1 MGNWTRMG
9 AALLLAAAVSLHAEP
24 GKGNHYGTDD
34 NSGNHYGWGNGGTT
48 LESDAVV
55 SNGNGNGNDGKGPGN
70 GNGNGDKGNN
80 GNGNDGK
87 GPGNGNH
94 YGTDDNKGNHIGWG
108 DGGNTGG
115 DTPDISVQPGGDNDI
130 VQGEGDSDAPAGQP
144 LPGALAVLALGGLS
158 ATVMRR
164 RRSAKRS

>member
-34 NSGNHYGWGNGGTT
+34 NN
-48 LESDAVV
+48 
-55 SNGNGNGNDGKGPGN
+55 
-70 GNGNGDKGNN
+70 
-80 GNGNDGK
+80 
-87 GPGNGNH
+87 
-94 YGTDDNKGNHIGWG
+94 GNHIGWG

-115 DTPDISVQPGGDNDI
+115 DTPDISVQPGGDNEI
-130 VQGEGDSDAPAGQP
+130 VQGEGDSNAPAGQP

>member
-1 MGNWTRMG
+1 MGHWTHMG

-55 SNGNGNGNDGKGPGN
+55 SNGNGNGN
-70 GNGNGDKGNN
+70 GNN
-80 GNGNDGK
+80 GNGNNGK

-94 YGTDDNKGNHIGWG
+94 NGTDDNNGNHIGWG
-108 DGGNTGG
+108 DGGNAGGG
-115 DTPDISVQPGGDNDI
+115 DEIAQGDDAP
-130 VQGEGDSDAPAGQP
+130 DAPAGQP
-144 LPGALAVLALGGLS
+144 VPGAVAVLALGGV
-158 ATVMRR
+158 AAVAIRR
-164 RRSAKRS
+164 RHRGTAKR

>member
-55 SNGNGNGNDGKGPGN
+55 SNGNGNGN
-70 GNGNGDKGNN
+70 KGNN

-94 YGTDDNKGNHIGWG
+94 YGTDDNNGNHIGWG

-115 DTPDISVQPGGDNDI
+115 DTPDISVQPGGDNEI
-130 VQGEGDSDAPAGQP
+130 VQSEDVPDAPAGQP

>member
-34 NSGNHYGWGNGGTT
+34 NSGNHYGWGNGDTT

-55 SNGNGNGNDGKGPGN
+55 SNGNG
-70 GNGNGDKGNN
+70 N

>member
-34 NSGNHYGWGNGGTT
+34 NSGNHYGWGNGDTT

-55 SNGNGNGNDGKGPGN
+55 GNGNGN
-70 GNGNGDKGNN
+70 KGNN

-87 GPGNGNH
+87 GPGNGKHN
-94 YGTDDNKGNHIGWG
+94 GTDDNKGNHIGWG

-115 DTPDISVQPGGDNDI
+115 DTPDISVQPGGDNEI

-158 ATVMRR
+158 VTVMRR

>member
-55 SNGNGNGNDGKGPGN
+55 SNGNGNGNTGNNGNGNNGKGPGN
-70 GNGNGDKGNN
+70 GKHN
-80 GNGNDGK
+80 
-87 GPGNGNH
+87 
-94 YGTDDNKGNHIGWG
+94 GTDDNKGNHIGWG

-115 DTPDISVQPGGDNDI
+115 DTPDISVQPGGDNEI

>member
-55 SNGNGNGNDGKGPGN
+55 SNGNGNGNTGNNGNGNNGKGPGN
-70 GNGNGDKGNN
+70 GKHN
-80 GNGNDGK
+80 
-87 GPGNGNH
+87 
-94 YGTDDNKGNHIGWG
+94 GTDDNKGNHIGWG

-115 DTPDISVQPGGDNDI
+115 DTPDISVQPGGDNEI
-130 VQGEGDSDAPAGQP
+130 VQGEGDSNAPAGQP

>member
-70 GNGNGDKGNN
+70 GN
-80 GNGNDGK
+80 
-87 GPGNGNH
+87 H
-94 YGTDDNKGNHIGWG
+94 YGTDDNNGNHIGWG

-115 DTPDISVQPGGDNDI
+115 DTPDISVQPGGDNEI
-130 VQGEGDSDAPAGQP
+130 VQGEGDSNAPAGQP

>member
-34 NSGNHYGWGNGGTT
+34 NSGNHYGWGNGDTT

-55 SNGNGNGNDGKGPGN
+55 SNGNT
-70 GNGNGDKGNN
+70 GNN

-87 GPGNGNH
+87 GPGNGKHN
-94 YGTDDNKGNHIGWG
+94 GTDDNNGNHIGWG

>member
-55 SNGNGNGNDGKGPGN
+55 SNGNGNGNAGNNVNGNNGKGPGS
-70 GNGNGDKGNN
+70 
-80 GNGNDGK
+80 GK
-87 GPGNGNH
+87 HN
-94 YGTDDNKGNHIGWG
+94 GTDDNKGNHIGWG

-115 DTPDISVQPGGDNDI
+115 DTPDISVQPGGDNEI